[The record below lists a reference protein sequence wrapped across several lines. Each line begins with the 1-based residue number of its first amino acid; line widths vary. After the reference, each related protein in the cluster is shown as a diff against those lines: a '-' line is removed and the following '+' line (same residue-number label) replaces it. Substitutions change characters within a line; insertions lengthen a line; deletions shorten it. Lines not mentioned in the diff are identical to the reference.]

1 MTSPHKEGASPETL
15 EAVLGHAFQNP
26 DLLRAALTHPSLEEG
41 TNYQRLEFF
50 GDRVLGLVIAEALY
64 EAFPAA
70 GEGELSQR
78 LHANVCKEALAGVGL
93 EIGLGPFIRLADAA
107 AETGGRENP
116 AILADVME
124 AIIGALFL
132 DAGLEAAGQV
142 IRSLWAGRLREEGLG
157 KDAKTRL
164 QEWLQG
170 RGEAAPKYT
179 IVDRQGPDHAPRFTV
194 RAEADRL
201 GCADARGASR
211 QAAEFAAAAALLKN
225 LQEQADKG

>member
-1 MTSPHKEGASPETL
+1 MISPHREHASPETL
-15 EAVLGHAFQNP
+15 EAVLGHVFQNR
-26 DLLRAALTHPSLEEG
+26 DLLITALTHPSLEEA

-78 LHANVCKEALAGVGL
+78 LHTHVCKEALAGVAL
-93 EIGLGPFIRLADAA
+93 EIGLGPFIRLAGAA

-116 AILADVME
+116 TILADVME

-132 DAGLEAAGQV
+132 DDGLKAARQA
-142 IRSLWAGRLREEGLG
+142 IRSLWSGRLQEKGLG

-170 RGEAAPKYT
+170 RGQAAPEYA
-179 IVDRQGPDHAPRFTV
+179 VVGRQGPDHAPRFTV
-194 RAEADRL
+194 RAEAGRL
-201 GCADARGASR
+201 GSAEGRGASR
-211 QAAEFAAAAALLKN
+211 QAAEFAAAAALLKS
-225 LQEQADKG
+225 LQDQADKG

>member
-1 MTSPHKEGASPETL
+1 MSRHRENADPETL
-15 EAVLGHAFQNP
+15 EAVLGHVFSNR
-26 DLLRAALTHPSLEEG
+26 DLLITALTHSSLEEA

-78 LHANVCKEALAGVGL
+78 LHAQVSKEALAEVAI
-93 EIGLGPFIRLADAA
+93 EIGLGRFIRLARAA

-124 AIIGALFL
+124 AIIGALFV
-132 DAGLEAAGQV
+132 DHGLEAARQA
-142 IRSLWAGRLREEGLG
+142 IRSLWAGRLREKGLG
-157 KDAKTRL
+157 KDAKTGL

-170 RGEAAPKYT
+170 RGEAAPKYV
-179 IVDRQGPDHAPRFTV
+179 IVNRQGPDHAPEFTV
-194 RAEADRL
+194 RAEARRL
-201 GCADARGASR
+201 GSADGRGASR
-211 QAAEFAAAAALLKN
+211 QAAEFAAAAAVLDK
-225 LQEQADKG
+225 LQDQADKG

>member
-1 MTSPHKEGASPETL
+1 MTPPHRENATPETL
-15 EAVLGHAFQNP
+15 EALLGHVFKDP
-26 DLLRAALTHPSLEEG
+26 DLLITALSHPSLEAAS
-41 TNYQRLEFF
+41 NYQRLEFF

-64 EAFPAA
+64 ETFPAA

-78 LHANVCKEALAGVGL
+78 LHANVCKEALAGVAL

-124 AIIGALFL
+124 AIIGALYL

-142 IRSLWAGRLREEGLG
+142 IRSLWAARLREKGLG

-170 RGEAAPKYT
+170 RGEAAPKYA
-179 IVDRQGPDHAPRFTV
+179 IVGRRGPDHAPRFTV

-201 GCADARGASR
+201 GCADGCGASR
-211 QAAEFAAAAALLKN
+211 QAAEFAAAAALLKS
-225 LQEQADKG
+225 LQDQADKG

>member
-1 MTSPHKEGASPETL
+1 MISPHRENTDPETL
-15 EAVLGHAFQNP
+15 EAVLGHVFQNR
-26 DLLRAALTHPSLEEG
+26 DLLIAALTHPSLEEAA
-41 TNYQRLEFF
+41 NYQRLEFL
-50 GDRVLGLVIAEALY
+50 GDRVLGLVIAEALC

-78 LHANVCKEALAGVGL
+78 LHGHVSKEALAGVAL

-124 AIIGALFL
+124 AIIGALFV
-132 DAGLEAAGQV
+132 DHGLEAARRA
-142 IRSLWAGRLREEGLG
+142 IRALWAGRLREKGLD

-179 IVDRQGPDHAPRFTV
+179 IVGRQGPDHAPEFTV
-194 RAEADRL
+194 RAEANRL
-201 GCADARGASR
+201 GGADGRGASR
-211 QAAEFAAAAALLKN
+211 QAAEFAAAAALLKS
-225 LQEQADKG
+225 LEDQADKG

>member
-1 MTSPHKEGASPETL
+1 MSPPREKADLETL
-15 EAVLGHAFQNP
+15 EAVLGHVFLNR
-26 DLLRAALTHPSLEEG
+26 DLLVTALTHPSLEEAS
-41 TNYQRLEFF
+41 NYQRLEFF

-64 EAFPAA
+64 EVFPAA

-78 LHANVCKEALAGVGL
+78 LHGHVCKEALAEVAL
-93 EIGLGPFIRLADAA
+93 EIGLGPFIRLAGAA

-132 DAGLEAAGQV
+132 DDGLEAARRA
-142 IRSLWAGRLREEGLG
+142 IRSLWAGRLQEKGLG

-179 IVDRQGPDHAPRFTV
+179 IVGRQGPDHAPEFTV
-194 RAEADRL
+194 RAEAYRL
-201 GCADARGASR
+201 GSAEGRGASR
-211 QAAEFAAAAALLKN
+211 QAAEFAAAAALLKS
-225 LQEQADKG
+225 LQDQADKG